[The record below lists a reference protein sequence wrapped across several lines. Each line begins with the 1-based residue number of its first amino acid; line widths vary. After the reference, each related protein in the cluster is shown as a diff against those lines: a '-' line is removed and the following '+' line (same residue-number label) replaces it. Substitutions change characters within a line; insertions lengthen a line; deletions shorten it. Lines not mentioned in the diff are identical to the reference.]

1 MFFSFSPKLSQFA
14 AHIWIFYAQ
23 WAIEIPRECCTTRAS
38 TWFVI
43 RHIIWCF
50 RVISSLIF
58 PRYNTILNVDIPAT
72 RTSTV
77 YAMRCADNF
86 IVRPTVTIKIFPL
99 ATAIFSYL
107 MAAWRYVLLAKKLKL
122 LRQQA
127 HLVSSFKTTKKSLV
141 LAELTQG
148 RKYCYSILLILGSI
162 LSTSK
167 SSNPIKASKSQITRW
182 CLS

>member
-1 MFFSFSPKLSQFA
+1 MLFSFSPKLSQFA

-23 WAIEIPRECCTTRAS
+23 WAIEIPRECCTTRAP

-50 RVISSLIF
+50 RVISRLVF
-58 PRYNTILNVDIPAT
+58 PCNNTIFNVNIPAT

-99 ATAIFSYL
+99 ATAIFCYL
-107 MAAWRYVLLAKKLKL
+107 MAAWRYVLLAKKLKF

-127 HLVSSFKTTKKSLV
+127 HLMSSFKTTKKSLV
-141 LAELTQG
+141 LTELTQG
-148 RKYCYSILLILGSI
+148 RKSSYSILLILGSI

-167 SSNPIKASKSQITRW
+167 SSNPIKASKSQITR
-182 CLS
+182 

>member
-1 MFFSFSPKLSQFA
+1 MLLRFSPKLDQFA
-14 AHIWIFYAQ
+14 TYIRIFYAQ
-23 WAIEIPRECCTTRAS
+23 RAIKIPRECCTTRAP
-38 TWFVI
+38 TWFI
-43 RHIIWCF
+43 IWHIIWCF
-50 RVISSLIF
+50 RVVNRLIF
-58 PRYNTILNVDIPAT
+58 PGYNTVFNINIPAT

-86 IVRPTVTIKIFPL
+86 IVRPTVTIIIFPF
-99 ATAIFSYL
+99 TTSIFCDL
-107 MAAWRYVLLAKKLKL
+107 MAVWRYFLLAKKLKL

-141 LAELTQG
+141 LDVLTQG
-148 RKYCYSILLILGSI
+148 RKSCYSILLILGSI
-162 LSTSK
+162 PSTSK

>member
-1 MFFSFSPKLSQFA
+1 MLLRFSPKLDQFA
-14 AHIWIFYAQ
+14 TYIRIFYAQ
-23 WAIEIPRECCTTRAS
+23 RAIKIPRECCTTRAP
-38 TWFVI
+38 TWFI
-43 RHIIWCF
+43 IWHIIWCF
-50 RVISSLIF
+50 RVVGCLIF
-58 PRYNTILNVDIPAT
+58 PCYNTIFNINVPAT

-77 YAMRCADNF
+77 YAMSRTDYF
-86 IVRPTVTIKIFPL
+86 IVGPTVTIKIFPF
-99 ATAIFSYL
+99 ATTIFCDL
-107 MAAWRYVLLAKKLKL
+107 MTTWRYFLLAKKLKL

-141 LAELTQG
+141 LDVLTQG
-148 RKYCYSILLILGSI
+148 RKSCYSILLILGSI